1 MRESRECLDRER
13 KWHNRVYCK
22 GARIAVVLRM
32 PFSFTA
38 RAIAPGLDARDAAT
52 CRIELE
58 SRMDRT
64 GEPFANAQM
73 MSRWPPIWAADAW
86 SNCR

>member
-1 MRESRECLDRER
+1 MNGRPLRTIGQRRSMRESRERLDRER

-38 RAIAPGLDARDAAT
+38 RAIAPGLDARDAAI
-52 CRIELE
+52 CRIEWRAGWGELVSP
-58 SRMDRT
+58 SRMLK
-64 GEPFANAQM
+64 
-73 MSRWPPIWAADAW
+73 
-86 SNCR
+86 